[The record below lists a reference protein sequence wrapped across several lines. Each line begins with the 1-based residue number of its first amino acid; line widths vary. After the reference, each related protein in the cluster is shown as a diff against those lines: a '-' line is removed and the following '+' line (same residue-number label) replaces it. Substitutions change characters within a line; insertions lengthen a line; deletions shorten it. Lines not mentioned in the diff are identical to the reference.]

1 LNNKSLNMIIFS
13 GDYDKALAALI
24 VANGARE
31 MDVEVTMFFAF
42 WGLLLIRNPH
52 NLSNEDKTTY
62 EKLFAAFT
70 PGQAEEL
77 PISRMNMAGI
87 GKSMLL
93 NMMDQ
98 NDTPHLID
106 FLNGAQHKG
115 VKFYACKLSLEIMGF
130 KPEELIEGVTIVEVK
145 DYLKDALAAN
155 MQLFI

>member
-1 LNNKSLNMIIFS
+1 LDHKSLNMVIFS

-24 VANGARE
+24 MANGARE
-31 MDVEVTMFFAF
+31 MDVQVTMFFAF
-42 WGLLLIRNPH
+42 WGLLLIRNPK
-52 NLSNEDKTTY
+52 NLSDADKTMY
-62 EKLFAAFT
+62 EKMLAALT
-70 PGQAEEL
+70 PRHAEEL
-77 PISRMNMAGI
+77 PLSRMNMAGI

-130 KPEELIEGVTIVEVK
+130 KPEELIEGVTVVEVK
-145 DYLKDALAAN
+145 DYLQDALAAN